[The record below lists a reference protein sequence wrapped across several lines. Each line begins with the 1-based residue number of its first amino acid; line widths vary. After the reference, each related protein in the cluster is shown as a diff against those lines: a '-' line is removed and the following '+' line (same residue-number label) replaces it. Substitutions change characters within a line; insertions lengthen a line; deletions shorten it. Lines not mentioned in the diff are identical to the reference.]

1 VRDNRN
7 GARSMMAQGV
17 VGASWWRREDGGGIR
32 GLLWVLVAGGG
43 FDGGFCGFWFL
54 VFGWVL
60 MWVVGG
66 FGSGLGG
73 F

>member
-1 VRDNRN
+1 M
-7 GARSMMAQGV
+7 RSRSSAQGV
-17 VGASWWRREDGGGIR
+17 VGASWWQREDGGGAR
-32 GLLWVLVAGGG
+32 VCYGFWSQVEG
-43 FDGGFCGFWFL
+43 FDVGLCGFWFW